1 MTKRDDLMERLAAA
15 DPLRESE
22 RQTPE
27 EEREAEALLARLVAT
42 PPEHATEQRRAAPR
56 RLRRLAL
63 AGAGLAC
70 AGLAALAAI
79 DVLDSDAPGPGVVDK
94 AIAAVTRDGVV
105 YHVLDRRRVTGSAV
119 PPGIKSRFV
128 LYESWHTTDGRMHQK
143 GFEDRGGRRGR
154 LREEIAGRRP
164 PGRSSGPALRY
175 DVFQNLIHESGFGT
189 SGSRSPS
196 IDPYSDPGARLREL
210 QRDGRLRV
218 AGTEEVSGQTAYR
231 LVSGVTRGFGGS
243 PMRVEFLVEART
255 YLPLAQRYSV
265 RLKSGKS
272 FELSIRYLI
281 YEQLPLNARTRGL
294 LALDPHPGAKC
305 SPGAGDM
312 RGKRSVGFPNP
323 CRGR

>member
-15 DPLRESE
+15 DPLREAE
-22 RQTPE
+22 RLTPE

-42 PPEHATEQRRAAPR
+42 PSDPATEQRRAAPR

-94 AIAAVTRDGVV
+94 AIAAVTRDDVV
-105 YHVLDRRRVTGSAV
+105 YHVLDRRRMSGSAV
-119 PPGIKSRFV
+119 PPRSKGESIMT
-128 LYESWHTTDGRMHQK
+128 ESWHTTDGRRHEK
-143 GFEDRGGRRGR
+143 YFEDRDGRKGK
-154 LREEIAGRRP
+154 LLGEFAGRRR
-164 PGRSSGPALRY
+164 PGKTSGPALRY
-175 DVFQNLIHESGFGT
+175 DAFQNLIHESGFGT
-189 SGSRSPS
+189 TGSRSPR
-196 IDPYSDPGARLREL
+196 IDPYSDPAGRLREL
-210 QRDGRLRV
+210 QKDGRLRV
-218 AGTEEVSGQTAYR
+218 VGTEEVSGRTAYR
-231 LVSGVTRGFGGS
+231 LVSGVTRGFQGS
-243 PMRVEFLVEART
+243 FVRVEFLVKSKT
-255 YLPLAQRYSV
+255 YLPLAQRYSE

-294 LALDPHPGAKC
+294 LALDRHPGAKC
-305 SPGAGDM
+305 SPGAGEM